1 MVDSGQMM
9 ERFRHLSRDIQIGLQ
24 TSFKHLESLKSKV
37 EDPSDLK
44 KINTALNQIKDAWDS
59 YYGWVL
65 LSSLDDEEEASANCA
80 PGYIDLRS
88 KVARAKNVRQ
98 NSLTQKG
105 LKVDL
110 NEVQYSIQI
119 QTYIPYF
126 EQLLDLILDNAIKY
140 SLRGGTIE
148 FSTISDGNHVKLMIH
163 SIGPSLVKH
172 EVERLGQK
180 GFRSENAKKMEISGQ
195 GYGLYNVK
203 RIADLIHA
211 QVSFNPEI
219 KILCH
224 SDGIPQSNFTVKL
237 TLPESL

>member
-24 TSFKHLESLKSKV
+24 TSLKHLETLKTKLDDSA
-37 EDPSDLK
+37 DLK
-44 KINTALNQIKDAWDS
+44 KIDNALGQIKDAWDS

-65 LSSLDDEEEASANCA
+65 LSSLDNEEEASANCA
-80 PGYIDLRS
+80 PGYIDLKS
-88 KVARAKNVRQ
+88 KVMRAKNQRQ

-110 NEVQYSIQI
+110 NDVQNSIQI

-140 SLRGGTIE
+140 SVRGGTIE
-148 FSTISDGNHVKLMIH
+148 FSTISDGDSIKLMIH
-163 SIGPSLVKH
+163 SIGPSLLKH
-172 EVERLGQK
+172 EAERLGQK
-180 GFRSENAKKMEISGQ
+180 GFRSENAKRMEISGQ

-203 RIADLIHA
+203 RIADLIRA
-211 QVSFNPEI
+211 KVSFNPEM

-224 SDGIPQSNFTVKL
+224 SDSIPQSNFTVKL

>member
-1 MVDSGQMM
+1 MIDSGQMM

-24 TSFKHLESLKSKV
+24 TSLKHLDSLKSKI
-37 EDPSDLK
+37 EDPSDLN
-44 KINTALNQIKDAWDS
+44 KINTALAQIKDSWDS

-80 PGYIDLRS
+80 PGYIDLKS
-88 KVARAKNVRQ
+88 KIVRAKKQRQ
-98 NSLTQKG
+98 NAITQKG
-105 LKVDL
+105 LKVEV
-110 NEVQYSIQI
+110 NEIQSSIQI

-140 SLRGGTIE
+140 SVRGGTIE
-148 FSTISDGNHVKLMIH
+148 LSTSFDGNNVKLMVH
-163 SIGPSLVKH
+163 SIGPSLIKY

-180 GFRSENAKKMEISGQ
+180 GFRSDNAQKMEVSGQ

-203 RIADLIHA
+203 RIADLIQA
-211 QVSFNPEI
+211 TVSFNPEL

-237 TLPESL
+237 ILPETL

>member
-24 TSFKHLESLKSKV
+24 SSLKHLEGLKSKV

-44 KINTALNQIKDAWDS
+44 KISTALGQIKDSWDS

-65 LSSLDDEEEASANCA
+65 LSSLDDEDEASANCA
-80 PGYIDLRS
+80 PGYIDLTS
-88 KVARAKNVRQ
+88 KIVRAKKQRQ

-105 LKVDL
+105 LKL
-110 NEVQYSIQI
+110 EINESQSPIQI

-126 EQLLDLILDNAIKY
+126 EQLLDLVLDNAIKY
-140 SLRGGTIE
+140 SVRGGTIE
-148 FSTISDGNHVKLMIH
+148 ISTSFDSNNVKLMVH
-163 SIGPSLVKH
+163 SIGPSLIKH

-180 GFRSENAKKMEISGQ
+180 GFRSDNAKKMEVSGQ

-203 RIADLIHA
+203 RIADLIQA
-211 QVSFNPEI
+211 KVSFNPEL

-224 SDGIPQSNFTVKL
+224 SGGIPQSNFTVKL
-237 TLPESL
+237 ILHETL

>member
-1 MVDSGQMM
+1 MIDSGQMM

-24 TSFKHLESLKSKV
+24 TSLKHLDSLKSKI
-37 EDPSDLK
+37 EDPSDLN
-44 KINTALNQIKDAWDS
+44 KINVALGQIKDSWDS

-80 PGYIDLRS
+80 PGYIDLKS
-88 KVARAKNVRQ
+88 KIVRAKKHRQ
-98 NSLTQKG
+98 NAITQKG
-105 LKVDL
+105 LKV
-110 NEVQYSIQI
+110 EVNDIKSSIQI

-140 SLRGGTIE
+140 SVRGGTIE
-148 FSTISDGNHVKLMIH
+148 LSTSVDGNNVKLMIH
-163 SIGPSLVKH
+163 SIGPSLIKH

-180 GFRSENAKKMEISGQ
+180 GFRSDNAKKMEVSGQ

-203 RIADLIHA
+203 RIADLIEA
-211 QVSFNPEI
+211 KVSFNPEL

-237 TLPESL
+237 ILPETL